1 MKFYNNSSNNQNSL
15 LSSFRL
21 FLIISP
27 LIILASCSK
36 DSAIERGE
44 TNNTILLMKVNFR
57 SYKFEGA
64 SEETIIKGLAKTD
77 TLPIKVVYKSPND
90 FGYLTLYYQPTGDL
104 IFDGSII
111 WMGTGKISYPTSF
124 QNASSFP
131 LNKFSMTMPDSS
143 RFQTIFES
151 GDIKYEKIWN
161 AISNLSI
168 VSEYMKSN
176 KKIGVF
182 LYTPGVGVG
191 DPNKWDWII
200 LMSK

>member
-44 TNNTILLMKVNFR
+44 TTNTILLMKVNFS
-57 SYKFEGA
+57 SYIFEGG
-64 SEETIIKGLAKTD
+64 SEEIITKGLTKTD
-77 TLPIKVVYKSPND
+77 TLPISVVYKSPND
-90 FGYLTLYYQPTGDL
+90 FGNLSLFYQPTGDL

-131 LNKFSMTMPDSS
+131 LNKFSITKPDSS
-143 RFQTIFES
+143 MFQTIFDN
-151 GDIKYEKIWN
+151 GDIEYDKIWN

-191 DPNKWDWII
+191 DPNIWDWII